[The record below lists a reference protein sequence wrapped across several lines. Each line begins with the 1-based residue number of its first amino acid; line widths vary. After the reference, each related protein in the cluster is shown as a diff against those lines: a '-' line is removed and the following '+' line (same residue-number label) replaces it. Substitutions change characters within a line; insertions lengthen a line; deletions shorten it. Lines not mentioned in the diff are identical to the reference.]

1 MKISLSST
9 QFKSVLNNSTIKT
22 INNLQFYYSASS
34 EPKIGFIVSKKLGSS
49 VERNRFKRKC
59 RNLFSYLSG
68 NLGESFSLIVW
79 PIKPLCDIVCVAN
92 SFSLLNKKV
101 FND

>member
-1 MKISLSST
+1 MKRSLSST

-22 INNLQFYYSASS
+22 INNLQFYYCASS

-59 RNLFSYLSG
+59 RNLF
-68 NLGESFSLIVW
+68 LGVSVDLNKKFSLIVW
-79 PIKPLCDIVCVAN
+79 PKKPLCDIVDIAN

-101 FND
+101 FNV